1 MRPFP
6 LRSRRAAFNFVALL
20 SFAVTQPQAVF
31 AQSGQQ
37 GPSPQQL
44 AKPPQPVEQ
53 EQFVS
58 YWTTEAGWNT
68 ELQLRNNIESSDL
81 TVVPALR
88 TAAGVETALPG
99 VTIKP
104 GEVVSLDLYNALMK
118 AAPSLAGT
126 WGSLVLRYT
135 AVVHHALY
143 AAAMVRAVGRPIAY
157 HLDGHGQGSK
167 YEVGSREGIWWLP
180 WASVT
185 DYLILTNSGD

>member
-1 MRPFP
+1 MRPLP
-6 LRSRRAAFNFVALL
+6 AQSRFTLLFLAALVSLAL
-20 SFAVTQPQAVF
+20 AQPRAVF
-31 AQSGQQ
+31 GQSS
-37 GPSPQQL
+37 PKNASPQQL
-44 AKPPQPVEQ
+44 AKPPQPVDQ

-58 YWTTEAGWNT
+58 YWTTEPGWGT
-68 ELQLRNNIESSDL
+68 ELHLRNNLESSNL

-88 TAAGVETALPG
+88 TAAGVETALPS

-104 GEVVSLDLYNALMK
+104 GEVVSLDLYDTLMK
-118 AAPSLAGT
+118 AAPQLVGA

-143 AAAMVRAVGRPIAY
+143 AAAMVRADGRPIAY

-180 WASVT
+180 W
-185 DYLILTNSGD
+185 GR